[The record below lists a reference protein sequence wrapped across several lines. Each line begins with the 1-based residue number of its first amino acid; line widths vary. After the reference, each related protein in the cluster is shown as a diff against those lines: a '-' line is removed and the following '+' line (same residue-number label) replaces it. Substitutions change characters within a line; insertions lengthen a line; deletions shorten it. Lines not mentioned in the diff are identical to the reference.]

1 MSTHNSTYEWKA
13 ITLLTLAFGLVGLDR
28 WIIAPMIPSIA
39 KDLGLGYDQIGQI
52 IGYLGISWGV
62 FAVVAGGLSDKLGR
76 KKVLIPSI
84 IGFSLLSG
92 VSGLAT
98 GFMSLLLVRCIMG
111 VTEGSFCPTSFATTN
126 DASKPSR
133 RGFNLGLQQSTFPL
147 FGLALGPIIATQL
160 LEVTSWR
167 WIFVLVAIPGLILAV
182 LLARTI
188 KEPEEL
194 GIKRAVHQAESGG
207 KLGTMLKVR
216 NVPLSMIG
224 LFCAMCG
231 IFTLSALVPS
241 YLTDYVKLPGTQ
253 MGFVTSAIGF
263 GGFLGQV
270 FLPGLSDIIGRKP
283 VGLIGFIGG
292 ALFVWLFAG
301 AGATAGTSPG
311 ILFAYLFVACFCSF
325 GMLGLITGPIA
336 SESAP
341 AGLVSSTTGI
351 IVGSGEVLGGGIAP
365 IIAGWIAKNYGIQ
378 HVLTM
383 AMGGLALGVV
393 VFLFLKETA
402 PRKVGGPAAVTT
414 AG

>member
-1 MSTHNSTYEWKA
+1 MSEHNSTYEWKA

-28 WIIAPMIPSIA
+28 WIIAPMMPSIA
-39 KDLGLGYDQIGQI
+39 KDLGLDYQQAGNI
-52 IGYLGISWGV
+52 IGLLGISWGV
-62 FAVVAGGLSDKLGR
+62 FAVLAGGLSDRVGR

-92 VSGLAT
+92 VSGMAT

-147 FGLALGPIIATQL
+147 FGLAFGPIIATQL
-160 LEVTSWR
+160 LQVTSWR
-167 WIFVLVAIPGLILAV
+167 WIFVLVAVPGLILAV

-188 KEPEEL
+188 KEPQEL
-194 GIKRAVHQAESGG
+194 GVHTHVAAHERPSFA
-207 KLGTMLKVR
+207 TMFKVR
-216 NVPLSMIG
+216 NVPLAMIG

-231 IFTLSALVPS
+231 IFTLSALVPQ

-270 FLPGLSDIIGRKP
+270 FLPGLSDVIGRKP
-283 VGLIGFIGG
+283 VGLIGFLGG
-292 ALFVWLFAG
+292 TVFVWLFAN
-301 AGATAGTSPG
+301 AGAVAGVSPG
-311 ILFAYLFVACFCSF
+311 VLFAYLFVGCFCSF
-325 GMLGLITGPIA
+325 GLLGLITGPIA
-336 SESAP
+336 SEAAP
-341 AGLVSSTTGI
+341 RGLVSSTTGI

-365 IIAGWIAKNYGIQ
+365 MIAGWVAQKYGIQ

-383 AMGGLALGVV
+383 AMAGLALGVV

-402 PRKVGGPAAVTT
+402 PRKVGGVAAVTT

>member
-1 MSTHNSTYEWKA
+1 MSEKPWNTSYEWKA
-13 ITLLTLAFGLVGLDR
+13 ITLLTLGFGLVGLDR
-28 WIIAPMIPSIA
+28 WIIAPMLPSIS
-39 KDLGLGYDQIGQI
+39 KDLGLNYQDAGNIVGL
-52 IGYLGISWGV
+52 LGVSWGV
-62 FAVVAGGLSDKLGR
+62 FAVLAGGLSDRIGR
-76 KKVLIPSI
+76 KKVLIPAI
-84 IGFSLLSG
+84 VGFSLLSG

-160 LEVTSWR
+160 LQVTSWR
-167 WIFVLVAIPGLILAV
+167 WIFVLVAVPGLILAV

-188 KEPEEL
+188 KEPQEL
-194 GIKRAVHQAESGG
+194 GVQGSSAAHERAPW
-207 KLGTMLKVR
+207 GTMFRQR
-216 NVPLSMIG
+216 NVSVGMLG
-224 LFCAMCG
+224 LLCAMSG
-231 IFTLSALVPS
+231 IFTLSALVPA
-241 YLTDYVKLPGTQ
+241 YLTDYVKLSGTQ

-270 FLPGLSDIIGRKP
+270 LLPGISDVIGRKP
-283 VGLIGFIGG
+283 VGLLGFVVG
-292 ALFVWLFAG
+292 ALFIYLFAHG
-301 AGATAGTSPG
+301 GSSPG
-311 ILFAYLFVACFCSF
+311 ALFGLLFVACFCSF

-336 SESAP
+336 AEAAP
-341 AGLVSSTTGI
+341 RGLVSSTTGI
-351 IVGSGEVLGGGIAP
+351 IVGVGEIFGGGVAPSLGGYIAQH
-365 IIAGWIAKNYGIQ
+365 YGIQ

-383 AMGGLALGVV
+383 AMIGLALGVV

-402 PRKVGGPAAVTT
+402 PRRTAAAAALGS